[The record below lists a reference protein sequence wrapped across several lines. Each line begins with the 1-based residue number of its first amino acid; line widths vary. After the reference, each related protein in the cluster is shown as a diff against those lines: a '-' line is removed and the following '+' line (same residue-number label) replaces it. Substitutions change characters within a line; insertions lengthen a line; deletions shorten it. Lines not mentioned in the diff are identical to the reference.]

1 MSERSHPVFA
11 LSSEFVDEV
20 AALAPTWATYAGV
33 AGNDHRWPDLSPAGH
48 AAVLAHFR
56 TMVARLEE
64 LPPPE
69 DKWDRLAFQ
78 AVGNYLAD
86 EIAWYEANDHLRE
99 LDSIASE
106 AQTIVDIFEHMDKI
120 SAEGWTNLI
129 TRLGSME
136 TALSGYRETLTQ
148 GIDEG
153 LTVAK
158 RQVTT
163 VAEQSRVAA
172 SDDSPFET
180 LHAELAESGVDRADL
195 APRLTAAVAHARTA
209 QEEFSEWLMEAY
221 LPHAVDDDAVGRER
235 YVRSARRFLGMAID
249 PDATYE
255 WGWGEVARLRAR
267 MEEVADE
274 ISPGSTIVEALE
286 ILKTDPGRAAAT
298 REDFISFMEARNA
311 IALEKLEGSHFDV
324 PESIR
329 EVDVRLAKPGGPLG
343 AYYVGPSEDYS
354 RAGAVWWS
362 HGDNP
367 GPFPLYDE
375 VSTLYHEGFP
385 GHHLQVGI
393 QLTRSDK
400 LSRFHRLFIWYPGLG
415 EGWAL
420 YAELLMEQMGFLDK
434 PDYVFGFL
442 SAQMLRA
449 CRVVIDIG
457 SHLELTIPEDQ
468 PFHPGEEWSFEL
480 AVEMLQEYAT
490 LEKKYAESEVT
501 RYLGWPGQAIAYK
514 VGEREILDIR
524 SNLEARDGFDA
535 KVFHANLLEIGPVGL
550 EVVRDLLLD

>member
-1 MSERSHPVFA
+1 MSEQSHPVFA
-11 LSSEFVDEV
+11 LSSDFVDEV

-33 AGNDHRWPDLSPAGH
+33 AGNDHRWPDLSPGGH
-48 AAVLAHFR
+48 AAVLAHYR
-56 TMVARLEE
+56 SMLDRLDA
-64 LPPPE
+64 LPQPE
-69 DKWDRLAFQ
+69 TKWDRLAFE
-78 AVGNYLAD
+78 AVGSFLSD
-86 EIAWYEANDHLRE
+86 EIARYEANDHLRD
-99 LDSIASE
+99 LDSLASE
-106 AQTIVDIFEHMDKI
+106 AQTIVDIFEHMDKS
-120 SAEGWTNLI
+120 SAESWTNI
-129 TRLGSME
+129 CTRLGSME
-136 TALSGYRETLTQ
+136 TVLSGYQATLAE
-148 GIDEG
+148 GIDQG

-180 LHAELAESGVDRADL
+180 LAAELAESGVDRGDL
-195 APRLTAAVAHARTA
+195 PPRLAAAVAHARAA
-209 QEEFSEWLMEAY
+209 QAAFGEWLTETY
-221 LPHAVDDDAVGRER
+221 LPHAVDTDAVGRER

-249 PDATYE
+249 PEATYA

-274 ISPGSTIVEALE
+274 ISPGATIIEALE
-286 ILKTDPGRAAAT
+286 ILKTDPARAAAT
-298 REDFISFMEARNA
+298 RKDFISFMEARNA

-324 PESIR
+324 PDSIR
-329 EVDVRLAKPGGPLG
+329 EVDVKLAKPGGPLG

-362 HGDNP
+362 HGNNP

-393 QLTRSDK
+393 QLTRADK
-400 LSRFHRLFIWYPGLG
+400 LSRFHRLFVWYPGLG

-457 SHLELTIPEDQ
+457 SHLELPIPEDQ
-468 PFHPGEEWSFEL
+468 PFRPGEDWSFEL
-480 AVEMLQEYAT
+480 GVEMLQQYAT
-490 LEKKYAESEVT
+490 LEEKYAESEMT

-524 SNLEARDGFDA
+524 AALEARDDFDA

-550 EVVRDLLLD
+550 EVVRDLLLA

>member
-1 MSERSHPVFA
+1 MSAQSHPVFA
-11 LSSEFVDEV
+11 LSSDFVDEV

-33 AGNDHRWPDLSPAGH
+33 AGVDHRWPDLSPAGH
-48 AAVLAHFR
+48 AAALGQYRA
-56 TMVARLEE
+56 MVERLDA

-69 DKWDRLAFQ
+69 TKWDRLAFE
-78 AVGNYLAD
+78 AIGSFLTD
-86 EIAWYEANDHLRE
+86 KIEWYEFNDHLRG

-106 AQTIVDIFEHMDKI
+106 AQTIVDIFEHMDKTTP
-120 SAEGWTNLI
+120 EGWTNI
-129 TRLGSME
+129 CIRLGSMK
-136 TALSGYRETLTQ
+136 TVLNGYRETLEQ
-148 GIDEG
+148 GVAEG

-158 RQVTT
+158 RQVIT

-172 SDDSPFET
+172 SDESPFET
-180 LHAELAESGVDRADL
+180 LPAELAESAVDRADL
-195 APRLTAAVAHARTA
+195 IPRLAAAVAHARAA
-209 QEEFSEWLMEAY
+209 QAEFGEWLMESY
-221 LPHAVDDDAVGRER
+221 LPQAVPEDAVGRER
-235 YVRSARRFLGMAID
+235 YERAARRFLGMAID
-249 PDATYE
+249 PEAAYAWAWT
-255 WGWGEVARLRAR
+255 EVARLRAR

-274 ISPGSTIVEALE
+274 ISPGATILEALQ
-286 ILKTDPGRAAAT
+286 ILKTDPARAAAT
-298 REDFISFMEARNA
+298 REDFVSFMEERTAV
-311 IALEKLEGSHFDV
+311 ALEQLHGSHFDV
-324 PESIR
+324 PDAIR
-329 EVDVRLAKPGGPLG
+329 EVAVKLAKPGGPLG
-343 AYYVGPSEDYS
+343 AYYVGPSEDFS

-385 GHHLQVGI
+385 GHHLQVGT
-393 QLTRSDK
+393 QLTSAEN
-400 LSRFHRLFIWYPGLG
+400 LSRFHRLFVWYPGLG

-442 SAQMLRA
+442 AAQMLRA

-457 SHLELTIPEDQ
+457 AHLELPIPKDQ

-480 AVEMLQEYAT
+480 GVEMLQMYAT
-490 LEKKYAESEVT
+490 LEKKYAESEMT

-524 SNLEARDGFDA
+524 ATLEARDGFDA
-535 KVFHANLLEIGPVGL
+535 KAFHANLLEIGPVGL
-550 EVVRDLLLD
+550 EVVRDLLLG